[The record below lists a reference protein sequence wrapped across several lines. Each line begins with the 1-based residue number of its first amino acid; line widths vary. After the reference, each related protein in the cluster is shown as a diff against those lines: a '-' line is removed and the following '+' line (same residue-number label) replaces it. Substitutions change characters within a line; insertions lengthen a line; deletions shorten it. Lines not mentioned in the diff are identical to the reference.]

1 LASPADLPPGLST
14 FLRVARVSEGES
26 GAVQLS
32 LPSGPG
38 HERLSEPAILG
49 QLRVALG
56 RHLDGAPEIILQPPD
71 QEETGTAERISQES
85 VRNGRLKDL
94 VKKEPILGR
103 AVEELD
109 LELLD

>member
-1 LASPADLPPGLST
+1 
-14 FLRVARVSEGES
+14 LREV
-26 GAVQLS
+26 
-32 LPSGPG
+32 
-38 HERLSEPAILG
+38 
-49 QLRVALG
+49 LG
-56 RHLDGAPEIILQPPD
+56 RHLDRSPAIILQPPD
-71 QEETGTAERISQES
+71 QEETGTIERISQES